1 MDVYA
6 CLGARGAGDCYG
18 ARSPRRPAPALPT
31 RSRKHQDV
39 RQNDGS
45 SRRGLAVLR
54 LRRPPAVAV
63 MQATDLGN
71 REDRAER
78 WRLDIPFIGSIF
90 LEREVSAGPVIVG
103 EVRRQDSSKVT
114 LAENDD
120 MIQALA
126 PD

>member
-1 MDVYA
+1 MRVWGLEA
-6 CLGARGAGDCYG
+6 LETVTGPAVRGAR
-18 ARSPRRPAPALPT
+18 RRLADKI
-31 RSRKHQDV
+31 SHQDV

-54 LRRPPAVAV
+54 LRCPPAVAV
-63 MQATDLGN
+63 MQATNLGN
-71 REDRAER
+71 GEDRAER
-78 WRLDIPFIGSIF
+78 WRLDIPSIGSIF
-90 LEREVSAGPVIVG
+90 LEREVSTGPVIVR